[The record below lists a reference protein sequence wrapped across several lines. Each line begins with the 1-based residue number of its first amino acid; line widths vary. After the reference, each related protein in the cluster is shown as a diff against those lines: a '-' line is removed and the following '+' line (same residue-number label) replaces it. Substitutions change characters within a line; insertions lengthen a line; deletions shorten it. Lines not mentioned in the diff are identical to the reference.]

1 MPLCSWPLRRDFA
14 GDQYQVRLIGIGRR
28 QGDLDA
34 GFEFLDAYGD
44 FEEGPA
50 QGFEGRL
57 APARTP
63 RRGLAQAV
71 QQPVGAGMQ
80 EEPELVGLPTMA
92 RRTVGFRIELVI
104 LDHVLN
110 PAPGAVDFLV
120 QKLSPAGQIG
130 HDEADVGALRC
141 RLDAGDDPAF
151 ARQQNAAIR
160 RQPSAI
166 EPDGQFL
173 AHDG

>member
-34 GFEFLDAYGD
+34 EFEFLDAYGD
-44 FEEGPA
+44 FGKGPA

-71 QQPVGAGMQ
+71 QQPVGAGSR
-80 EEPELVGLPTMA
+80 LG
-92 RRTVGFRIELVI
+92 
-104 LDHVLN
+104 
-110 PAPGAVDFLV
+110 GA
-120 QKLSPAGQIG
+120 Q
-130 HDEADVGALRC
+130 
-141 RLDAGDDPAF
+141 
-151 ARQQNAAIR
+151 
-160 RQPSAI
+160 
-166 EPDGQFL
+166 
-173 AHDG
+173 